1 MRGAHIRNKNLWAV
15 TKVHKSYDTFS
26 IFESRA
32 QAEAS
37 AKRMIEN
44 WGDEDTTY
52 VVKKHYIRKIKK
64 FI

>member
-1 MRGAHIRNKNLWAV
+1 MRGAREINKNLWAV
-15 TKVHKSYDTFS
+15 TKAHKVYETFS

-52 VVKKHYIRKIKK
+52 VVKKHRIRKIKK
-64 FI
+64 W